1 MTVRPGAGLFWLF
14 IAGVM
19 QGAFPLPMKFAGKWK
34 WEHLWGWYSLLA
46 FVVLPFVLAWLTVP
60 HLDQVYTKA
69 SSQALWSIAAFGIL
83 WGAGS
88 VLYGLGIDAL
98 GMALGFSIMTALTTA
113 LGALVP
119 LAVLTPDL
127 LFRRS
132 GVLIIA
138 GNIVTIAGVAVCACA
153 GEQRDRQRDK
163 VGAPILGP
171 ARSFTA
177 ALVICI
183 VAGALS
189 AMFNF
194 GYAFGEPLVRSA
206 TALGA
211 TRDDAPNAVWLVMLP
226 AGGLINLAYCA
237 HLLRKNASADLL
249 RRGGTAEWSSGAIM
263 AVMWTGSVIVYGWGA
278 NALGRLG
285 PTLGW
290 SLWNAILIGTTVFCG
305 LATREWQ
312 GVHGRP
318 IRWLAAGIA
327 TLVAGMFVLGMGVE

>member
-1 MTVRPGAGLFWLF
+1 MDGRFFGPGWHG
-14 IAGVM
+14 G
-19 QGAFPLPMKFAGKWK
+19 FPLFG
-34 WEHLWGWYSLLA
+34 SL
-46 FVVLPFVLAWLTVP
+46 
-60 HLDQVYTKA
+60 
-69 SSQALWSIAAFGIL
+69 FGIVL
-83 WGAGS
+83 FAVFIGLLVWALMRLMNHDHTRHAPAG
-88 VLYGLGIDAL
+88 
-98 GMALGFSIMTALTTA
+98 
-113 LGALVP
+113 
-119 LAVLTPDL
+119 
-127 LFRRS
+127 
-132 GVLIIA
+132 
-138 GNIVTIAGVAVCACA
+138 
-153 GEQRDRQRDK
+153 
-163 VGAPILGP
+163 GP
-171 ARSFTA
+171 WQA
-177 ALVICI
+177 
-183 VAGALS
+183 
-189 AMFNF
+189 
-194 GYAFGEPLVRSA
+194 
-206 TALGA
+206 
-211 TRDDAPNAVWLVMLP
+211 RDDALNAVWLVMLP